1 LSALEQLL
9 IDAKRL
15 VQEQADLAKAFIHN
29 QQRASGL
36 NDLSILPD
44 LCASHREQ
52 LIVMR
57 QNHQKVISIRLDQ
70 FGYTFSQATILLL
83 TNIFILNSTSN

>member
-1 LSALEQLL
+1 MSALEQLL

-15 VQEQADLAKAFIHN
+15 VQEQADLAKAFVHN

-57 QNHQKVISIRLDQ
+57 QNHQKVISIRLVQ
-70 FGYTFSQATILLL
+70 FVL
-83 TNIFILNSTSN
+83 TNLVEPQQIDLFRHVEPVF